1 MNKYHNRKV
10 TVNGITFDSQKEAD
24 RYLELML
31 LQKAGQI
38 DRLKLQPEFT
48 LQDAFTTPDGEKV
61 KAIRYR
67 ADFTYRKKMR
77 DGVDTYWVSVVED
90 VKGYRTKEYQQK
102 RKMMLDMGIRV
113 IEV

>member
-10 TVNGITFDSQKEAD
+10 TANGITFDSQKEAD

-31 LQKAGQI
+31 LLKAGQI

-48 LQDAFTTPDGEKV
+48 LQEAFTTPEGEKV

-77 DGVDTYWVSVVED
+77 DGADTYWVSVVED

>member
-1 MNKYHNRKV
+1 M
-10 TVNGITFDSQKEAD
+10 
-24 RYLELML
+24 
-31 LQKAGQI
+31 AGEI

-48 LQDAFTTPDGEKV
+48 LQEAFTTPEGEKV

-67 ADFTYRKKMR
+67 ADFRYRKKMR

-102 RKMMLDMGIRV
+102 RKMMLDMGIKV
-113 IEV
+113 HEI

>member
-31 LQKAGQI
+31 LLKAGEI

-48 LQDAFTTPDGEKV
+48 D
-61 KAIRYR
+61 
-67 ADFTYRKKMR
+67 RK
-77 DGVDTYWVSVVED
+77 SVV
-90 VKGYRTKEYQQK
+90 
-102 RKMMLDMGIRV
+102 
-113 IEV
+113 

>member
-38 DRLKLQPEFT
+38 DRLKLQTEFT
-48 LQDAFTTPDGEKV
+48 LQEAFTTPDGEKV

-77 DGVDTYWVSVVED
+77 DGADTYWVSVVED

>member
-31 LQKAGQI
+31 LLKVGQI

-48 LQDAFTTPDGEKV
+48 LQEAFTTPDGEKV

>member
-31 LQKAGQI
+31 MQKEGQI

-48 LQDAFTTPDGEKV
+48 LQEAFTTPDGEKV

-77 DGVDTYWVSVVED
+77 DGADTYWVSVVED

>member
-31 LQKAGQI
+31 LQKAGKI

-48 LQDAFTTPDGEKV
+48 LQEAFTTPDGEKV

-77 DGVDTYWVSVVED
+77 DGADTYWVSVVED

>member
-31 LQKAGQI
+31 LLKAGEI

-48 LQDAFTTPDGEKV
+48 LQEAFTTPEGEKV

-77 DGVDTYWVSVVED
+77 DGVDIYWVSVVED

>member
-31 LQKAGQI
+31 LLKAGEI

-48 LQDAFTTPDGEKV
+48 LQEAFTTPDGEKV

-77 DGVDTYWVSVVED
+77 DGADTYWVSVVED

>member
-1 MNKYHNRKV
+1 MNKYYNRKV

-31 LQKAGQI
+31 MQNAGQI

-48 LQDAFTTPDGEKV
+48 LQEAFTTPDGEKV

-77 DGVDTYWVSVVED
+77 DGADTYWVSVVED

-102 RKMMLDMGIRV
+102 RKMMLDMGIKV
-113 IEV
+113 HEI

>member
-10 TVNGITFDSQKEAD
+10 TVSGITFDSQKEAD

-31 LQKAGQI
+31 LLKAGEI

-48 LQDAFTTPDGEKV
+48 LQEAFTTPDGEKV

-77 DGVDTYWVSVVED
+77 DGADTYWVSVVED

>member
-1 MNKYHNRKV
+1 
-10 TVNGITFDSQKEAD
+10 
-24 RYLELML
+24 
-31 LQKAGQI
+31 
-38 DRLKLQPEFT
+38 
-48 LQDAFTTPDGEKV
+48 
-61 KAIRYR
+61 
-67 ADFTYRKKMR
+67 MR